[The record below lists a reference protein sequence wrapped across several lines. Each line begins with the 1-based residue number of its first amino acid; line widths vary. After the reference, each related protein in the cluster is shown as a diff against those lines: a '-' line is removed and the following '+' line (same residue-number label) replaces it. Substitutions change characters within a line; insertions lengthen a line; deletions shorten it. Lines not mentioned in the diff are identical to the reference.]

1 MAKSKSN
8 TKAADKKKERIE
20 LQKRID
26 ARIKFV
32 SEANKQEDPLS
43 VLPSFKVFSKNGLT
57 GTLSTRRVADLDE
70 SEKNACVDLLIKN
83 MKTLYEK
90 SNWGW
95 SEKNKRSEMMEE
107 AAWYLLAKNEE
118 GKICGFSHFRYDMDF
133 DDEVL
138 YVYEIQIDEEFQ
150 RKGLGKF
157 MMQVLEMLAFKAD
170 MRKIM
175 LTVLKH
181 NESAVK
187 FFKSNLKFEFDET
200 NPEKDLEW
208 NEKYTDVEQKDYEIL
223 SKFNKRKLARE
234 SMESLE
240 IVQPKPVQPSGGC
253 CARC

>member
-1 MAKSKSN
+1 
-8 TKAADKKKERIE
+8 
-20 LQKRID
+20 
-26 ARIKFV
+26 
-32 SEANKQEDPLS
+32 
-43 VLPSFKVFSKNGLT
+43 
-57 GTLSTRRVADLDE
+57 
-70 SEKNACVDLLIKN
+70 
-83 MKTLYEK
+83 
-90 SNWGW
+90 
-95 SEKNKRSEMMEE
+95 
-107 AAWYLLAKNEE
+107 
-118 GKICGFSHFRYDMDF
+118 
-133 DDEVL
+133 
-138 YVYEIQIDEEFQ
+138 
-150 RKGLGKF
+150 